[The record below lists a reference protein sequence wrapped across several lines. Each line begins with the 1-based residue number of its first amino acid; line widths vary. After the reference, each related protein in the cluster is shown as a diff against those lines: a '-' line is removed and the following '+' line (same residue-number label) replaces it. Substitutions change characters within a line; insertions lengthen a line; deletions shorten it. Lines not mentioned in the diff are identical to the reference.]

1 MKLKRTKKAATT
13 QKEGRFEMRLA
24 PAEKAAFKTAAE
36 RQGIGL
42 AQWLRLAG
50 KMILRSNDG
59 KVEL

>member
-1 MKLKRTKKAATT
+1 MKLKRTKKAVTT
-13 QKEGRFEMRLA
+13 QKESRFEMRLA
-24 PAEKAAFKTAAE
+24 PAEKAAFQQAAE

>member
-13 QKEGRFEMRLA
+13 QKESRFEMRLA
-24 PAEKAAFKTAAE
+24 PAEKVAFQRAAE